1 MERNLRFSKEAFQ
14 RLSQKSVPVFLVIC
28 LPYLLSATIVGSEAL
43 ALNQVQGDPW
53 KGVIRWSRKHR
64 INQIRVA
71 VPMIIVVRFEGVKIS
86 LPLL

>member
-1 MERNLRFSKEAFQ
+1 MERNIRRSMEAFQ

-43 ALNQVQGDPW
+43 ALNQVQGGSPW

-64 INQIRVA
+64 ISPIHVA
-71 VPMIIVVRFEGVKIS
+71 VQMIIVVRYEGVKMS
-86 LPLL
+86 LP